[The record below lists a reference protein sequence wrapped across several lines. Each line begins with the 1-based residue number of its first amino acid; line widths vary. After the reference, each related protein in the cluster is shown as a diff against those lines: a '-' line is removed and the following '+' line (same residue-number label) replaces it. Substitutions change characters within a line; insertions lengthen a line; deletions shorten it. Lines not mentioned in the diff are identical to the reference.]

1 MSDKPPVPLLE
12 VRGLHCERDGRLL
25 FENLGF
31 ALGPGEVLQVAGPN
45 GCGKTTM
52 LRTLAALSERATGE
66 VLWRGEPIDRCR
78 YDYLA
83 DSLYLGHEAAVNP
96 VLTPLENLSW
106 HVSLWGK
113 SRPLTLEAALAR
125 TGLEGFLHTPA
136 QKLSAGQKRRVALAR
151 LLLTTATL
159 WILDEPFTAIDAG
172 GVVELEALIATHAAA
187 GGAVLVTTHHPLAA
201 VPGLRR
207 LELGL
212 QVVS

>member
-1 MSDKPPVPLLE
+1 MSDKPPVPLFE
-12 VRGLHCERDGRLL
+12 VRGLRCERDGRLL
-25 FENLGF
+25 FENLDF
-31 ALGPGEVLQVAGPN
+31 ALDSGEVLQVAGPN

-66 VLWRGEPIDRCR
+66 VLWRGEPVDRCR

-113 SRPLTLEAALAR
+113 SRPLSLEAALAR
-125 TGLEGFLHTPA
+125 TGLAGFLHTPA

-172 GVVELEALIATHAAA
+172 GVGELEALIATHAAA

-212 QVVS
+212 QVVA